1 MFQIA
6 TLPRLD
12 LNTEL
17 LVVFL
22 EEKFVKQRQKSYQLF
37 PEEVRDSLQSFFT
50 MRDFKGK
57 LNETA
62 LIYPANSDSIK
73 RILCVGIG
81 SEDKLSTDEYRNFG
95 KLISEKQEKLSVWR
109 VHIMLAN
116 LKNCREDLIRCFSE
130 GVIYQNYHFDEYKT
144 DKKPK
149 KRQAR
154 FIFLCN
160 KVEYTPRFRQ
170 ILLETEAVMRGVL
183 IARNLANQPS
193 NQLTPTYLKKYAIN
207 YFEDHKNINV
217 KVLEKRDLEKQK
229 FGALLAVA
237 KGSIEPPALIIL
249 HYHPDR
255 KTSKK
260 VALVGKGVTFDSG
273 GISIKPAANME
284 EMKFDMS
291 GAAAVMGSMEV
302 VASLKPK
309 YEVIAAIPAVENM
322 PGGNAVKPGDV
333 ITAYNGKTIEVINT
347 DAEGRLILADALA
360 YVQKEYQP
368 KYTIDFATLTGACV
382 VALGDK
388 NAGLFSNSDKLV
400 KLLHDSGQNSGDA
413 VWAMPMD
420 DIYNKDIES
429 EVADLKNV
437 GERWAGAITA
447 AKFLEAFVGKQ
458 AWAHIDIAGTAYNV
472 KHKDYLGKGATGFGV
487 RLIGRSLK
495 AFDKLF

>member
-17 LVVFL
+17 LIIFF
-22 EEKFVKQRQKSYQLF
+22 EEKFVKQRQKSYLLF
-37 PEEVRDSLQSFFT
+37 PDEVRKPLMTFFS

-62 LIYPANSDSIK
+62 LIYPANSESIK

-81 SEDKLSTDEYRNFG
+81 SENKLTTDDYRNLG
-95 KLISEKQEKLSVWR
+95 KLISEKQEELSVRR
-109 VHIMLAN
+109 VHVLLTNMQY
-116 LKNCREDLIRCFSE
+116 CREDLIRCFSE
-130 GVIYQNYHFDEYKT
+130 GVLFQQYRFDEYKT
-144 DKKPK
+144 KKKPK
-149 KRQAR
+149 KRSAR

-160 KVEYTPRFRQ
+160 KIEYTPRFRQ
-170 ILLETEAVMRGVL
+170 IILETESVMRGVA
-183 IARNLANQPS
+183 IARNLANQPA
-193 NQLTPTYLKKYAIN
+193 NRLTPSHLKDYAVDL
-207 YFEDHKNINV
+207 FKDHKNIEV
-217 KVLEKRDLEKQK
+217 RILGQKELEKQK

-237 KGSIEPPALIIL
+237 KGSVESPALIII
-249 HYHPDR
+249 HYRPGK
-255 KTSKK
+255 KTTKK

-273 GISIKPAANME
+273 GISIKPVANME

-291 GAAAVMGSMEV
+291 GAAAVVGSMEV

-309 YEVIAAIPAVENM
+309 YEVIAVIPAVENM
-322 PGGNAVKPGDV
+322 PGGKAVKPGDV
-333 ITAYNGKTIEVINT
+333 VTAYNGKTIEVINT

-360 YVQKEYQP
+360 YVQKEFQP
-368 KYTIDFATLTGACV
+368 EFTIDFATLTGACV

-388 NAGLFSNSDKLV
+388 TAGLFSNSDKLV
-400 KLLHDSGQNSGDA
+400 KLLEESGRQSGDA
-413 VWAMPMD
+413 VWSMPMD

-429 EVADLKNV
+429 DVADLKNV

-447 AKFLEAFVGKQ
+447 AKFLEAFVNKQ
-458 AWAHIDIAGTAYNV
+458 PWAHIDIAGTAYNV
-472 KHKDYLGKGATGFGV
+472 KHIDYLGKGATGFGV

>member
-17 LVVFL
+17 LIVFL
-22 EEKFVKQRQKSYQLF
+22 EEKFVKQRQKSYELF
-37 PEEVRDSLQSFFT
+37 PDEVRESLESFFA

-57 LNETA
+57 LNDTA
-62 LIYPANSDSIK
+62 LIYPAKSESIK

-81 SEDKLSTDEYRNFG
+81 SEDKLSSDDYRNLG
-95 KLISEKQEKLSVWR
+95 KLISEKQEKLSVR
-109 VHIMLAN
+109 RIHIMLAN
-116 LKNCREDLIRCFSE
+116 MQNCREDLIRCFSE
-130 GVIYQNYHFDEYKT
+130 GVLYQTYSFDEYKT
-144 DKKPK
+144 EKKTK

-170 ILLETEAVMRGVL
+170 ILLETEAVMRGVQ
-183 IARNLANQPS
+183 ITRDLANQPA
-193 NQLTPTYLKKYAIN
+193 NHLTPTLLKKYIVN
-207 YFEDHKNINV
+207 HFKSYKDLDV
-217 KVLEKRDLEKQK
+217 KILDKKELVKQK
-229 FGALLAVA
+229 FGALLAVS
-237 KGSIEPPALIIL
+237 KGSVEEPALIIV
-249 HYHPDR
+249 HYHPAR

-260 VALVGKGVTFDSG
+260 IALVGKGVTFDSG

-284 EMKFDMS
+284 EMKYDMS
-291 GAAAVMGSMEV
+291 GAAAVMGIMET

-322 PGGNAVKPGDV
+322 PGGKAVKPGDV
-333 ITAYNGKTIEVINT
+333 ITAFNGKTIEVINT

-360 YVQKEYQP
+360 YVQKIYQP
-368 KYTIDFATLTGACV
+368 KFIIDFATLTGACV

-388 NAGLFSNSDKLV
+388 NAGLFSNSEKLV
-400 KLLHDSGQNSGDA
+400 NLLEDAGRQSGDA
-413 VWAMPMD
+413 VWPMPMD

-447 AKFLEAFVGKQ
+447 AKFLEAFVDKQ